1 MAVMFIMMF
10 MVVLMKFLAI
20 RVIEMTMIVIVI
32 SMRL

>member
-1 MAVMFIMMF
+1 MAVMFIMIF

-20 RVIEMTMIVIVI
+20 RVIEMAMIVIVI